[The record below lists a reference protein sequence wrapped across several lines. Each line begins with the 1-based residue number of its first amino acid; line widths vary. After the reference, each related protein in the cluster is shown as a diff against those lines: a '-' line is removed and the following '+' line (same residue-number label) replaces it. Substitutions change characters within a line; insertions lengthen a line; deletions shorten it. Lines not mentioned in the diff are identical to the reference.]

1 MRISKLGLLSDF
13 LNVVNRHLKETITP
27 GDRITLSE
35 SMVKSFHKGLKKGTK
50 KIIRKPRPNGNEF
63 KKGADARSNIITH
76 LELYERKYLMAE
88 KDHIEEYGATTAIV

>member
-1 MRISKLGLLSDF
+1 M
-13 LNVVNRHLKETITP
+13 
-27 GDRITLSE
+27 
-35 SMVKSFHKGLKKGTK
+35 

-88 KDHIEEYGATTAIV
+88 KDHVEEYGATTAIVLQLVKEYNGSGHVVIADSWFGSVKSIIAEIGIILNNASENCA

>member
-1 MRISKLGLLSDF
+1 M
-13 LNVVNRHLKETITP
+13 
-27 GDRITLSE
+27 
-35 SMVKSFHKGLKKGTK
+35 

-63 KKGADARSNIITH
+63 KKVADARSNIITH

>member
-1 MRISKLGLLSDF
+1 M
-13 LNVVNRHLKETITP
+13 
-27 GDRITLSE
+27 
-35 SMVKSFHKGLKKGTK
+35 

-88 KDHIEEYGATTAIV
+88 KDHVEEYGATTAIVLQLVKEYNGSGHVVIADSWFGSVKSIIAESGIILNNASENCA